1 LSHYCSSSPHRT
13 TGIRAG
19 KRYYGLEFFTR
30 SMPCLTELRS
40 LFYPNG
46 VKIIPQDIYNML
58 TPIALAHLIMG
69 DGSVSQ
75 YGLIICTDSYTVQ
88 DVVRLINVLM
98 IRYRLD
104 CTCHFYNITQPR
116 IYILQ
121 GSMASLLNII
131 SPYMHSSML
140 YKLKSVL
147 SNPSNRK
154 EIEVTDIKN
163 NTTTSYDSIH
173 EATRALNIP
182 IAVIYKYFS
191 RNKKKKPYK
200 GQYTFKK
207 L

>member
-1 LSHYCSSSPHRT
+1 
-13 TGIRAG
+13 
-19 KRYYGLEFFTR
+19 
-30 SMPCLTELRS
+30 MPCLTELRS

-140 YKLKSVL
+140 YKLKSAI

-154 EIEVTDIKN
+154 KIEVTDIKN
-163 NTTTSYDSIH
+163 NQTTCFDSLH
-173 EATRALNIP
+173 EAAKALNLP
-182 IAVIYKYFS
+182 RHSVITKYIQ
-191 RNKKKKPYK
+191 NNQKKPYK
-200 GQYTFKK
+200 ARYTFKK
-207 L
+207 V